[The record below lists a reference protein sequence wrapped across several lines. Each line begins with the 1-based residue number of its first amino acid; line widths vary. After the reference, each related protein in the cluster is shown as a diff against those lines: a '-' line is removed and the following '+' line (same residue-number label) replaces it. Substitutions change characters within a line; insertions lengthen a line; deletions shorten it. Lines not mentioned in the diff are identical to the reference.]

1 MATPAQPPGT
11 GSPTKDGQAPAAGQ
25 PAPQKKKFHN
35 GWTHEI
41 EKLMAQWSD
50 HAKCY
55 AWMHEKTERICKKKD
70 YAFMFPVIIL
80 STVTG
85 AANFA
90 LDSVIKDPEQKTYAQ
105 MGLGGLSIVT
115 GIISTIANRLGYA
128 NSMEAHRMASQR
140 WGKFERQITVELALH
155 PNERADCM
163 YFLKTCRTEL
173 DRLLEQRPTDVPIPV
188 IDAARKEFEVFPVS
202 HKPKELGGIETTRIF
217 VDTKGRLGVIAKE
230 AAIMIAQKKGILKQ
244 ITLDDLE
251 PRISRVLEHVAIPAL
266 KEDLAREIKK
276 AAREA
281 ATAAVER
288 GAPVGGAAAGVGI
301 SSVTLIA
308 RQAAER
314 AQEMEKL
321 AKTGV
326 VAAMRRQMGESSAA
340 APAPKKVEL
349 PGMVIAEPEQVT
361 IEVDSEEEES
371 EEEED
376 DELMAPSD
384 DKH

>member
-1 MATPAQPPGT
+1 MSSPTQAQATSPPKEGATPGVPP
-11 GSPTKDGQAPAAGQ
+11 AG
-25 PAPQKKKFHN
+25 QKKKFHN
-35 GWTHEI
+35 GWTREI

-55 AWMHEKTERICKKKD
+55 AYMHEKTERICKRKD

-128 NSMEAHRMASQR
+128 NSMEAHRMAAQR

-163 YFLKTCRTEL
+163 YFLKACRTEL
-173 DRLLEQRPTDVPIPV
+173 DRLLEQRPTDVPLPV
-188 IDAARKEFEVFPVS
+188 VAEARKEFENFPVS

-217 VDTKGRLGVIAKE
+217 VDTNSRLREIAKE
-230 AAIMIAQKKGILKQ
+230 SAILIAQKKGVLKQ
-244 ITLDDLE
+244 IVLDDLE
-251 PRISRVLEHVAIPAL
+251 PRISRVLEFEAIPAL
-266 KEDLAREIKK
+266 KEELSREIKK

-281 ATAAVER
+281 ASAAVDKTMP
-288 GAPVGGAAAGVGI
+288 GGPAPAGLGLG
-301 SSVTLIA
+301 SVIA

-314 AQEMEKL
+314 AVEMEQL
-321 AKTGV
+321 SKTGV
-326 VAAMRRQMGESSAA
+326 VSAMRRQLVA
-340 APAPKKVEL
+340 APEPPKKTVEL
-349 PGMVIAEPEQVT
+349 PGAIAFPE
-361 IEVDSEEEES
+361 EVLIHVEDEDS
-371 EEEED
+371 D
-376 DELMAPSD
+376 SD
-384 DKH
+384 KENTTDKV